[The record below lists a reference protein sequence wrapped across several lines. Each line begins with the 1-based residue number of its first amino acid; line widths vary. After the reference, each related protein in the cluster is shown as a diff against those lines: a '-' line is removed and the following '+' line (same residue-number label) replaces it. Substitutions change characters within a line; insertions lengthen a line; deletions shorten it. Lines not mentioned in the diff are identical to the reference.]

1 MKRTKKRHRRA
12 GVGSFHPAHAR
23 PSQNAR
29 SPSPR
34 RTSRALAAAR
44 VQARSNSI
52 RDRNARARRNST
64 TDRNIPVDSGIR
76 PHITRAYGTLEL
88 VPAAM
93 RQEFYRG
100 LAEQLSPDVVS
111 AIRREFCEA
120 QGSGVRKTARRRRRR
135 TRCKKNTRQGDRTLD
150 HKLKRPALCH

>member
-12 GVGSFHPAHAR
+12 GVGSFHPAHPR
-23 PSQNAR
+23 PNQNAS
-29 SPSPR
+29 SPRPAR
-34 RTSRALAAAR
+34 RTSSVLAAAR
-44 VQARSNSI
+44 AQARSNSV
-52 RDRNARARRNST
+52 RDFNARARRNST
-64 TDRNIPVDSGIR
+64 TDRNIPVEPAIG
-76 PHITRAYGTLEL
+76 PHITRVAMAHGL

-120 QGSGVRKTARRRRRR
+120 HGSGVKRTVRRR
-135 TRCKKNTRQGDRTLD
+135 
-150 HKLKRPALCH
+150 KRPTRKSKKSCQRK